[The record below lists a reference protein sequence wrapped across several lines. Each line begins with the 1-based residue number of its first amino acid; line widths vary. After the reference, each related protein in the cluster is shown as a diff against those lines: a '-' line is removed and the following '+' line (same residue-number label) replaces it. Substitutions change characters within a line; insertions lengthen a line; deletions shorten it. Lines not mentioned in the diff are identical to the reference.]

1 VRFGVITFPGSNCD
15 DDTAY
20 AVTEHLGATAVRLW
34 HKATDLEDVDVV
46 ILPGGFA
53 HGDALR
59 AGAIARFSPIMREVI
74 AHADRGAPVLAIC
87 NGFQIACEAGML
99 PGALLRNANLHFV
112 GAPVI
117 VRVERTDTLFTSKYR
132 PGQLLRMP
140 VAHGEGRYTAD
151 AETLSRIEGEGQVVF
166 RYVDATGART
176 PSANPNGSTNDIAG
190 IRNARG
196 NVLGLMPHPE
206 RALDTLLGSADGLPL
221 FESLMAEV
229 AA

>member
-1 VRFGVITFPGSNCD
+1 
-15 DDTAY
+15 
-20 AVTEHLGATAVRLW
+20 
-34 HKATDLEDVDVV
+34 
-46 ILPGGFA
+46 
-53 HGDALR
+53 
-59 AGAIARFSPIMREVI
+59 
-74 AHADRGAPVLAIC
+74 
-87 NGFQIACEAGML
+87 
-99 PGALLRNANLHFV
+99 
-112 GAPVI
+112 
-117 VRVERTDTLFTSKYR
+117 
-132 PGQLLRMP
+132 MP
-140 VAHGEGRYTAD
+140 VAHGEGRFTAD
-151 AETLSRIEGEGQVVF
+151 AEALSRIEGEGQVVF